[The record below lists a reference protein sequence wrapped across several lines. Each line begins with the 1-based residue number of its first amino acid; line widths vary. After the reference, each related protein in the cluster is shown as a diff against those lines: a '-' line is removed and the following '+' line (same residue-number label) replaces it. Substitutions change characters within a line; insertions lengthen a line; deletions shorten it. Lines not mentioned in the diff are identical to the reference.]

1 MPLKLMYITNRQD
14 VAKIAQKNGV
24 DRIFV
29 DMEYLGK
36 NERQPGDTVK
46 SSHTIKDV
54 ENIRSVLTDS
64 ELLVRVNPITDKSA
78 DFCGSQEEI
87 EKTLQAGAD
96 IIMLPMAKTVHELE
110 KFVKLVDGRAKT
122 MFLLETKQASENIDD
137 MLNVDGI
144 DQIHIGLNDLHLAY
158 GKKFMFELLV
168 DGTVEKLCEKIRA
181 KKIPYGF
188 GGIARIGFG
197 TLPSEYVIA
206 EHYRLGSQ
214 SAILSRS
221 FCDIYKINDN
231 EKIGDLFEKGMKDIR
246 KFEQSLENYTPQQFE
261 ENRKE
266 TQRLVNKICRGIGE

>member
-54 ENIRSVLTDS
+54 ENVRSVLTDS
-64 ELLVRVNPITDKSA
+64 ELLVRVNPITEKSA

-87 EKTLQAGAD
+87 KKTINAGAD
-96 IIMLPMAKTVHELE
+96 IIMLPMAKTPQELE

-122 MFLLETKQASENIDD
+122 MFLLETAQASENIDD

-144 DQIHIGLNDLHLAY
+144 NQIHIGLNDLHLAY

-168 DGTVEKLCEKIRA
+168 DGTVEKLCEKI
-181 KKIPYGF
+181 KQKDIPYGF

-231 EKIGDLFEKGMKDIR
+231 EKIGDLFEKGMMDIR
-246 KFEQSLENYTPQQFE
+246 KFEQSLANYTPQQFE

-266 TQRLVNKICRGIGE
+266 TQRLVNKICREIGE